1 MMTVYL
7 YLKNSTDQSHRK
19 NPMEPMTSDWIPL
32 RLLDFVV
39 QHSLSGD
46 LDNQRPGD
54 NKLSSTVL
62 S

>member
-46 LDNQRPGD
+46 LDNQRPRR
-54 NKLSSTVL
+54 
-62 S
+62 